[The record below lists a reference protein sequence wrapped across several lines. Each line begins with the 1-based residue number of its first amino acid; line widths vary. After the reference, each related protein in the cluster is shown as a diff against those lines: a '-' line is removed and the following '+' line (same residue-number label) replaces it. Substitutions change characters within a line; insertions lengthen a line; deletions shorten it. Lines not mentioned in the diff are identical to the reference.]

1 MEDLNK
7 HQVVLL
13 CLLLSFVTSIGTGV
27 ITFSLLSEAPPAVT
41 QTINRVVEKT
51 IERVVPVENQ
61 ANVSQSI
68 IKETI
73 VVKEEDLIIDA
84 VQNNISKIVRIKG
97 VRAPEAE
104 SVFYGIGTI
113 VKNDGMVVAPSS
125 ILEDGVL
132 YSVQFENGKTIQVSS
147 YQISQGGHLAF
158 FKLNSDIKDLTF
170 SSVVFADSKSL
181 KLGQSVVVLGGEK
194 TNVVTIARVA
204 SFGKSV
210 STTTDQFAT
219 LEIDVVPK
227 DSAPGE
233 ALFNL
238 DGEYVG
244 IGMSRGATQIMS
256 SDSIKQEIE
265 LFEETKK

>member
-7 HQVVLL
+7 HQIILL

-27 ITFSLLSEAPPAVT
+27 ITFSLLSEAPTTVT

-61 ANVSQSI
+61 ANVSQVTV
-68 IKETI
+68 KETI

-84 VQNNISKIVRIKG
+84 VQQNISKVVRING
-97 VRAPEAE
+97 VRSLEVE
-104 SVFYGIGTI
+104 SAFYGIGTI
-113 VKNDGMVVAPSS
+113 IKNDGTVVVPSGV
-125 ILEDGVL
+125 LEEGVL
-132 YSVQFENGKTIQVSS
+132 YSAQFENGKIVPVSS
-147 YQISQGGHLAF
+147 YQISQSGHLAF
-158 FKLNSDIKDLTF
+158 LKLNTDIKDLTF

-194 TNVVTIARVA
+194 TNAVTISRVS

-219 LEIDVVPK
+219 IEIDVVPK

-244 IGMSRGATQIMS
+244 IGISRGSTQIMS
-256 SDSIKQEIE
+256 SDLVRSE
-265 LFEETKK
+265 LELLEEVKK